1 MPSSRPFASAPKSNA
16 AAVCVAGLSFL
27 VLYTSFD
34 PVPAGE
40 EIRSGTDAALTAV
53 DFSIR
58 DEVPLPAEVP
68 KLKDA
73 DPSSAD
79 PVAAPKVE
87 TAGAESLPADS
98 SAPAISV
105 PAAPAAGVVLSDQ
118 EAVQYCL
125 FLLENGARYLES
137 IPNYAV
143 TFGKQE
149 RINGD
154 LSESQIIDMKVQHS
168 PKFSVY
174 MKWKNGDAG
183 RQVLYSE
190 EYEDG
195 QMVVKLGG
203 IKGRLLPALKL
214 DPRGDRAMSE
224 SRYPVTEAGILGMLK
239 QITTHRRNDLNRGH
253 GVHCRRLP
261 NQTFD
266 ERNCICIEFEYTGK
280 EHSEIYRKSII
291 LIDARHHIPV
301 MARNYTWAREAEGLT
316 PAQLDEQT
324 LIENYSFTSINF
336 GAELIAEE
344 FRRDNPKYR
353 M

>member
-1 MPSSRPFASAPKSNA
+1 MQSSRPYASARKSNA
-16 AAVCVAGLSFL
+16 AAICVAGLSFL

-58 DEVPLPAEVP
+58 DEVPLPPEAAI
-68 KLKDA
+68 LKDA
-73 DPSSAD
+73 VPVPADPSAT
-79 PVAAPKVE
+79 AKVE
-87 TAGAESLPADS
+87 TTVTET
-98 SAPAISV
+98 SATDA
-105 PAAPAAGVVLSDQ
+105 AAPVVAVPVAPVTGVVLSDQ

-154 LSESQIIDMKVQHS
+154 LSESQIIDMKIQHT

-183 RQVLYSE
+183 RQVLFSE
-190 EYEDG
+190 QYDDG

-239 QITTHRRNDLNRGH
+239 QITTHRKNDLSRGH

-301 MARNYTWAREAEGLT
+301 MARNYTWAREPEGLT

-324 LIENYSFTSINF
+324 LIENYTFTSINF